1 MDPHVPTLEG
11 LSCMWARPEPR
22 MPPGLN
28 REQAWAW
35 ALDNFP
41 ALSRRSC
48 QRPQL
53 CGAWNPGACGRLRHA
68 CPWHGDGPRVE
79 RGQKRC
85 RDPDEAETAME
96 LQSPQREA
104 HTTDRAARWALTQP
118 GDASAG
124 GGGQT
129 HGQIASW
136 SSGRPQ
142 KLLKTMAQI
151 KVEPGERKN
160 SSIVGAHSAPSP
172 EALEEAQDTTGVPT
186 LL

>member
-1 MDPHVPTLEG
+1 MDPHLPALEG
-11 LSCMWARPEPR
+11 LFCSWAHPEPR

-41 ALSRRSC
+41 ALSRYSC
-48 QRPQL
+48 QGPQL
-53 CGAWNPGACGRLRHA
+53 CGYWNPGACGMLRHA

-85 RDPDEAETAME
+85 RDPDVQAETAME
-96 LQSPQREA
+96 LRSPQGEVHA
-104 HTTDRAARWALTQP
+104 TGSAARWTLNQP

-129 HGQIASW
+129 HGQIASR
-136 SSGRPQ
+136 SPGGPR
-142 KLLKTMAQI
+142 KLLKTMAQ
-151 KVEPGERKN
+151 VEGEPGEGKN
-160 SSIVGAHSAPSP
+160 SSIVWAHSAPSTD
-172 EALEEAQDTTGVPT
+172 ALEGARDT
-186 LL
+186 L